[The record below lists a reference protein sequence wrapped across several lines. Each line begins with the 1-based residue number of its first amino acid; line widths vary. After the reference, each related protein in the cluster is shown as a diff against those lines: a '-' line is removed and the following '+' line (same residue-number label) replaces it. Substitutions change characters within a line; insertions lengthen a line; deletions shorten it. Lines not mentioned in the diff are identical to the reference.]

1 VVFPYL
7 LVHIQS
13 LLDLVVVVEQVLVE
27 RVLMVLRMELLE
39 VLLYFQQ

>member
-1 VVFPYL
+1 
-7 LVHIQS
+7 
-13 LLDLVVVVEQVLVE
+13 LDLVVVVEQVLVE

>member
-1 VVFPYL
+1 VVFLYL

>member
-27 RVLMVLRMELLE
+27 RVLMVPQMGLLE
-39 VLLYFQQ
+39 VLLYFYQ

>member
-13 LLDLVVVVEQVLVE
+13 LLDLVAVVEQFLVE
-27 RVLMVLRMELLE
+27 QVLMVLRMELLE